1 MRDAI
6 YPTRILGCVEEY
18 CRCQTDKSDIRGSIA
33 DENYQGF
40 TQMSWLLRKQQ
51 KKKRRGSRPTSRG
64 WRPWLASVW
73 TRQSTKQG
81 LQVLAAMVGVV
92 AIVYVWQSGEG
103 FLRGYVSGKH
113 VGQMPFLPQEVVL
126 ADAPYWLSN
135 ALEPLRQIVAKQ
147 IETDPMD
154 PTCLHRV
161 VRNLQ
166 DNPWVNQVNRVQ
178 RKAIGQV
185 WVYANYRE
193 PVAVVEDDDGYHLV
207 DDSGVLLPLSYKE
220 SELAYLGLP
229 MLTGI
234 SMPRPKKVGNL
245 WAGNDLQ
252 AALALVRYL
261 HDEPYMDQVA
271 VFDVSRTDHS
281 GRPHLVI
288 RTRQGW
294 LIRWGLAPHVDQ
306 MTEQR
311 TKTKKRWL
319 AGLFANPSLDS
330 QGHIAFDLSGATIY
344 AYQDGQALS
353 QRGFSYHLAGD
364 TTH

>member
-1 MRDAI
+1 MRDEI
-6 YPTRILGCVEEY
+6 YSVLILGCVEEY
-18 CRCQTDKSDIRGSIA
+18 CRYQADRSDIRRSIA
-33 DENYQGF
+33 DGNYQGL

-51 KKKRRGSRPTSRG
+51 TKQRRGSGPTGRR
-64 WRPWLASVW
+64 WQPWLASAW
-73 TRQSTKQG
+73 NRQSTKQG
-81 LQVLAAMVGVV
+81 LKVLAVVVGVV
-92 AIVYVWQSGEG
+92 VIIYAWQSSER
-103 FLRGYVSGKH
+103 FLRGYISGKH
-113 VGQMPFLPQEVVL
+113 TDQTPCLPQEVVL
-126 ADAPYWLSN
+126 ADAPHWLSN

-178 RKAIGQV
+178 RKASGQV
-185 WVYANYRE
+185 WVYVNYRE

-207 DDSGVLLPLSYKE
+207 DGSGVRLPLSYKE

-229 MLTGI
+229 VLTGV
-234 SMPRPKKVGNL
+234 SMPRPKKVGTL
-245 WAGNDLQ
+245 WVGNDLQ

-271 VFDVSRTDHS
+271 VFDVSRTDHF

-294 LIRWGLAPHVDQ
+294 LIRWGLAPHIDQ
-306 MTEQR
+306 VTEQR

-319 AGLFANPSLDS
+319 AGLFANPNLDS

-344 AYQDGQALS
+344 AYQDDQTLS
-353 QRGFSYHLAGD
+353 QHGFSYHLAGD